1 MKDYSHLSGAS
12 ARKMPG
18 ANCKIY
24 GCSVSRKAKYQ
35 DISIFRVPKLDDVF
49 HNKWREN
56 FVAVVTRDRVVDAS
70 LKSQIQNKTIG
81 VCELHFKPEEI
92 IHRKF
97 VILFELHIVC
107 I

>member
-1 MKDYSHLSGAS
+1 
-12 ARKMPG
+12 MPG
-18 ANCKIY
+18 TNCKIY

-70 LKSQIQNKTIG
+70 LKSQIQNK
-81 VCELHFKPEEI
+81 KPSVFASFTST
-92 IHRKF
+92 RGDN
-97 VILFELHIVC
+97 LR
-107 I
+107 